1 MGSNKCSLM
10 KFKRKI
16 APDTKSKSNF
26 ITKKRLREDE
36 INFDKLRSYR
46 LDRVKKE
53 LEKNNL
59 EACILFDPVNVRY
72 ALDTVNMSVYNMHNL
87 TRYCFIPIDGPVILY
102 EYFNCE
108 GLSSHLNLINE
119 VRPAITWDYFSN
131 GDQAGAQLDKWI
143 NEIKDLTNSYC
154 KSKKLAIDVI
164 NGPAVTALNKAGIK
178 IVDAKLIVEQA
189 RVIKSP
195 EELKCMKASIE
206 VAEIGIN
213 KMREELKAGMTED
226 ELWSILHKTN
236 IENGGEWIECRILS
250 SGSRTNPWMQES
262 SNKVIQNGEIV
273 SFDTDMVGPYGYCAD
288 ISRAF
293 VEGHK
298 FNEEQKKIYLMAV
311 EHINHNSRL
320 IKPGVSFTEFTEKS
334 WKLPDEYYGNR
345 YSCMVHGIGLCDEWP
360 MIRYPTDGGQR
371 EGSFEKN
378 MTVTVESY
386 IGKVGGK
393 EGVKLEQQ
401 YLVGKNGLELMS
413 HHALEDL

>member
-1 MGSNKCSLM
+1 M

-16 APDTKSKSNF
+16 SPETKPLSNF
-26 ITKKRLREDE
+26 VTKKRLKEDE
-36 INFDKLRSYR
+36 INFAKLRSYR

-53 LEKNNL
+53 LKKNNL

-72 ALDTVNMSVYNMHNL
+72 ALDTVNMSIYNMHNL
-87 TRYCFIPIDGPVILY
+87 TRYCFIPVDGPVILY

-108 GLSSHLNLINE
+108 KLSEHLNLINE
-119 VRPAITWDYFSN
+119 IRPAITWDYFSN
-131 GDQAGAQLDKWI
+131 GDNAGVQLEKWI
-143 NEIKDLTNSYC
+143 NDVKDLSNSYF
-154 KSKKLAIDVI
+154 KSKKIAIDVI
-164 NGPAVTALNKAGIK
+164 NGPAITALNKSGIEV
-178 IVDAKLIVEQA
+178 VDAKSIVEKA

-195 EELKCMKASIE
+195 EELKCMKAAID
-206 VAEIGIN
+206 VAEIAVS
-213 KMREELKAGMTED
+213 KMRNELKAGMTED

-236 IENGGEWIECRILS
+236 IEHGGEWVECRILS
-250 SGSRTNPWMQES
+250 SGERTNPWMQES
-262 SNKVIQNGEIV
+262 SNKIIQSGEMV

-293 VEGHK
+293 VEGNK
-298 FNEEQKKIYLMAV
+298 FSEEQKNLYLMAV

-320 IKPGVSFTEFTEKS
+320 IKSGVSFKEFTEKS
-334 WKLPDEYYGNR
+334 WKLPKEYYGNR

-371 EGSFEKN
+371 EGYFEKN
-378 MTVTVESY
+378 MTITVETY

-401 YLVGKNGLELMS
+401 YLVGENGLELMS
-413 HHALEDL
+413 HHPLEDL

>member
-1 MGSNKCSLM
+1 M
-10 KFKRKI
+10 KFNRKI
-16 APDTKSKSNF
+16 APDTKSKPSF

-36 INFDKLRSYR
+36 INFKKLRSYR

-87 TRYCFIPIDGPVILY
+87 TRYCFVPVNGPIILY

-119 VRPAITWDYFSN
+119 IRPAITWDYFSN
-131 GDQAGAQLDKWI
+131 GDQAGAQLEKWI
-143 NEIKDLTNSYC
+143 NEVKDLTNSYC

-164 NGPAVTALNKAGIK
+164 NGPAVTALNKAGIEV
-178 IVDAKLIVEQA
+178 VDAKLILEQA

-213 KMREELKAGMTED
+213 KMREKLKAGMTED

-236 IENGGEWIECRILS
+236 IEHGGEWIECRILS
-250 SGSRTNPWMQES
+250 SGQRTNPWMQES

-298 FNEEQKKIYLMAV
+298 FNEDQKKIYLMAV

-320 IKPGVSFTEFTEKS
+320 IKPGMSFKEFTEKS
-334 WKLPDEYYGNR
+334 WKLPEEYYGNR

-360 MIRYPTDGGQR
+360 MIKYPTDGGQR
-371 EGSFEKN
+371 EGYFEKN
-378 MTVTVESY
+378 MTITVESY

-401 YLVGKNGLELMS
+401 YLVGENGLELMS

>member
-1 MGSNKCSLM
+1 M

-16 APDTKSKSNF
+16 SPNIKPLSSF
-26 ITKKRLREDE
+26 ITKKRLKEDE
-36 INFDKLRSYR
+36 INFTKLRAYR

-72 ALDTVNMSVYNMHNL
+72 TLDSVNMSVYNMHNL
-87 TRYCFIPIDGPVILY
+87 TRYCFVPVNGPVILY

-108 GLSSHLNLINE
+108 GLSNHLTLIDE
-119 VRPAITWDYFSN
+119 IRPAITWDYFSN
-131 GDQAGAQLDKWI
+131 GDQAGIQLEKWI
-143 NEIKDLTNSYC
+143 NEIKDLSNSYF
-154 KSKKLAIDVI
+154 KNKKIAIDVV
-164 NGPAVTALNKAGIK
+164 NGPAVSALNKAGIEV
-178 IVDAKLIVEQA
+178 VDAKLVLEQA

-195 EELKCMKASIE
+195 EELKCMKAAIE
-206 VAEIGIN
+206 VCEIGIN
-213 KMREELKAGMTED
+213 KMRQELKAGMTED

-236 IENGGEWIECRILS
+236 IEHGGEWIECRILS
-250 SGSRTNPWMQES
+250 SGERTNPWMQES
-262 SNKVIQNGEIV
+262 SNKIIQSGEIV

-293 VEGHK
+293 VEGHQ
-298 FNEEQKKIYLMAV
+298 FNEEQKKLYQMAV

-320 IKPGVSFTEFTEKS
+320 IKPGMSFKEFAEKS

-378 MTVTVESY
+378 MTITVETY

-401 YLVGKNGLELMS
+401 YLVGENGLELMS
-413 HHALEDL
+413 HHPLEDV

>member
-1 MGSNKCSLM
+1 M

-16 APDTKSKSNF
+16 SPDIKPNQNF

-72 ALDTVNMSVYNMHNL
+72 ALDTTNMSIYNMHNL
-87 TRYCFIPIDGPVILY
+87 TRYCFIPINGPVILY

-131 GDQAGAQLDKWI
+131 GDQANLQLKKWI
-143 NEIKDLTNSYC
+143 NEVDSLSNSYF
-154 KSKKLAIDVI
+154 KNKKIAIDVI
-164 NGPAVTALNKAGIK
+164 NGPAVTALNKVGIK
-178 IVDAKLIVEQA
+178 VVDAKLIIERA

-195 EELKCMKASIE
+195 EELKCMKAALE
-206 VAEIGIN
+206 VAGIGIS

-236 IENGGEWIECRILS
+236 IEHGGEWMECRILS
-250 SGSRTNPWMQES
+250 SGQRTNPWMQES
-262 SNKVIQNGEIV
+262 SNKVIQKGEMV

-298 FNEEQKKIYLMAV
+298 FNEDQKKLYQMAL

-320 IKPGVSFTEFTEKS
+320 IKAGVSFKEFTEKS

-345 YSCMVHGIGLCDEWP
+345 YTCMVHGIGLCDEWP
-360 MIRYPTDGGQR
+360 MITYPTDGGQK
-371 EGSFEKN
+371 EGRFEKN
-378 MTVTVESY
+378 MTITVETY
-386 IGKVGGK
+386 IGKVRGK

-401 YLVGKNGLELMS
+401 YLVGENNLELMS
-413 HHALEDL
+413 HHPLENL